1 MTIGYHASHEQFPPA
16 TLLGLA
22 LRALCVA
29 SLK

>member
-22 LRALCVA
+22 LRAERDSRL
-29 SLK
+29 